1 MFPLFHFFCIINWIF
16 AFPAD
21 HGYRWIGVSDL
32 ITHWIIK
39 MVRKWACKMSTSI
52 NCDSSEIKKK
62 FQPSNCGNRM
72 QLRRNK
78 KKQENKNRLIDIYSK
93 ECPIYICCS
102 MANDERTTKE
112 KSQLNSKIV
121 NWLVINM
128 HTPCAGIAGKKT
140 RNKCKWNRTTKLLC
154 KRLLP
159 FSYTFHFIFRCELAI
174 IREFW
179 ACAHTHFQHKFH
191 AYYIL
196 TQIKMQFLIALKFMA
211 PKRRKSVKIVNARS
225 QHWADSNE
233 NLKDS

>member
-1 MFPLFHFFCIINWIF
+1 MVTDGLVCLIWLRT
-16 AFPAD
+16 
-21 HGYRWIGVSDL
+21 GLLKWSVSEHVKCL
-32 ITHWIIK
+32 HQ
-39 MVRKWACKMSTSI
+39 SI
-52 NCDSSEIKKK
+52 VIPVKSKK

-93 ECPIYICCS
+93 ECPIYIHCS

-128 HTPCAGIAGKKT
+128 HTPCAGIASGKKT